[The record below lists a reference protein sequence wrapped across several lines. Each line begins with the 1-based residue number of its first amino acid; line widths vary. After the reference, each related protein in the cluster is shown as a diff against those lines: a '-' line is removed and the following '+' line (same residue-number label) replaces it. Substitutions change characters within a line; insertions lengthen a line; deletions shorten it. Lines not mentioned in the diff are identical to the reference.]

1 MTRVDTQP
9 EDTTTN
15 ATSSRRAL
23 LASLIAGASVAA
35 VPLLSGKAS
44 AATGSTPTTTAPP
57 NRDDR
62 DNPTL
67 NALLARERSMVRAYK
82 VAVSNNISDDEK
94 NVLLYFHAN
103 HIAYV
108 DALNGFLGPDAD
120 PDTSSA
126 AVTPTGSFRD
136 IAAQL
141 IAAER
146 QTADTHTASLANIR
160 GISAASLVASIVPVE
175 ARHITVLSIASGQS
189 LNAALTN

>member
-1 MTRVDTQP
+1 VDTQP
-9 EDTTTN
+9 EELTAN

-44 AATGSTPTTTAPP
+44 AAAGSTPTTTTPP
-57 NRDDR
+57 NRDDK

-67 NALLARERSMVRAYK
+67 NALLARERAMVRAYK
-82 VAVSNNISDDEK
+82 VAVSNNISDEEK
-94 NVLLYFHAN
+94 NVLLLFHAN

-108 DALNGFLGPDAD
+108 DALNGFLGPDAE

-146 QTADTHTASLANIR
+146 QTADTHTAALADIR
-160 GISAASLVASIVPVE
+160 GVSAASLVASIVPVE